1 MKLKNLM
8 KKIEAANA
16 IAECVG
22 TPRVHAYIEIDGL
35 PLGDYVIDGHHFY
48 DWNHVAATVADEY
61 TEDVQRDVAK
71 ENLYHEHRHMWKI
84 YGKSATIVIT
94 LFRE

>member
-16 IAECVG
+16 IAECAG
-22 TPRVHAYIEIDGL
+22 TQRVYAYIEIGGL
-35 PLGDYVIDGHHFY
+35 PLGDYSKDGHHFY

-61 TEDVQRDVAK
+61 TEDVQRDVANG
-71 ENLYHEHRHMWKI
+71 NLCHEHRNMFTI
-84 YGKSATIVIT
+84 YGEALTIVIV
-94 LFRE
+94 LFHE